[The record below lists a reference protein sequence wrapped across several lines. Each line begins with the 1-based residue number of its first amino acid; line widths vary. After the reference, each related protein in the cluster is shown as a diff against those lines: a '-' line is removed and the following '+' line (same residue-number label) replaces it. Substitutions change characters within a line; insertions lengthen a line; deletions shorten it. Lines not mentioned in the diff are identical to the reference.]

1 MSPQKPLAC
10 VLLLALLAA
19 CAMPVAE
26 EAVMLEP
33 EPVMAEPVLAE
44 ELDRAEPCDPNDP
57 DDGIGGTGC
66 APELD

>member
-1 MSPQKPLAC
+1 MSRLKALAS

-19 CAMPVAE
+19 CAVPTTE

-33 EPVMAEPVLAE
+33 EPVMAEPISAE
-44 ELDRAEPCDPNDP
+44 TLDRTEPCDPNDP

-66 APELD
+66 TPELD